1 MNRYPHVYSPF
12 RIRNMYYRNRIL
24 CAPNGAKHKTP
35 EGYPGEFE
43 IALFESRAKGG
54 SAQVTTG
61 DVIVCRDYC
70 NTTNYSIL
78 RFEEPA
84 IPEVTEIAMA
94 IKRHGAVASVE
105 LNHPGC
111 AAQPKYSD
119 GRSPIAPSGFTR
131 DDGVE
136 VLEMTEAQIL
146 QAIEEFADAALF
158 AKDCLFDM
166 CTIHAGH
173 GWLIGQF
180 LSPASNHRTDQ
191 WGGSTEKR
199 TRFLLRIVERIREK
213 CGEDFGIEIRMSV
226 CDFVPGGIT
235 LEEGV
240 KIALLLDDK
249 VDLFMASGS
258 NRNHPELQEYGPTPF
273 VTQPL
278 GAFVPF
284 AEALKKAGVKTPVA
298 AIGAITTLELA
309 EEIIASGKADFVYMA
324 RALVADPD
332 LPDKGLR
339 GQEEDIIPCFRCEQ
353 CRNRHVTRQCSI
365 NPKQGRFLRMPYMN
379 HHPVPKKV
387 AIIGGGPAGMQAA
400 VTAREQGHDV
410 TLYEKSGQLGGL
422 VNYLEHEFLKREIS
436 AYKKYISRKTYQSAR
451 VLLNTAPTRDMLL
464 KENYDEI
471 IVAVGAH
478 PVVPAIPG
486 IDSPHVY
493 SALQVYDEGTELG
506 SSVVIIGSGS
516 SACELAFEFAE
527 VQGRSVTLLARNDSI
542 FVERDQI
549 SVTFSTPLK
558 YRIWNS
564 PRIRILRHTVCE
576 AIEDGKVRVLTNGEV
591 SEIAADSVVYAIG
604 MTPDPEL
611 VDSFLGCAPI
621 VVPIGDCKK
630 PRQLTDATSEGF
642 FTAMDI

>member
-1 MNRYPHVYSPF
+1 MEKYPHVYSPF
-12 RIRNMYYRNRIL
+12 RIRGLYYRNRIL

-61 DVIVCRDYC
+61 DVIVCPDYC

-84 IPEVTEIAMA
+84 IPNVTEIAMA

-111 AAQPKYSD
+111 AAQPKYSG
-119 GRSPIAPSGFTR
+119 GRSPIAPSAFVR
-131 DDGVE
+131 DDGVS
-136 VLEMTEAQIL
+136 VAEMTAADIERV
-146 QAIEEFADAALF
+146 IEEFSAAALF
-158 AKDCLFDM
+158 AKNCLFDM

-180 LSPASNHRTDQ
+180 LSPAYNRRSDE
-191 WGGSTEKR
+191 WGGSTENR
-199 TRFLLRIVERIREK
+199 ARFLLEIVRRIRKK
-213 CGEDFGIEIRMSV
+213 CGEDFAIEIRMSV

-240 KIALLLDDK
+240 KIAKLLDNE

-284 AEALKKAGVKTPVA
+284 AEALKKAGIQTPVA

-332 LPDKGLR
+332 LPAKGLR

-365 NPKQGRFLRMPYMN
+365 NPKQGRFLRMLYMDR
-379 HHPVPKKV
+379 HPQPKKI

-400 VTAREQGHDV
+400 VTAHEQGHDV
-410 TLYEKSGQLGGL
+410 TLYEKTDRLGGL
-422 VNYLEHEFLKREIS
+422 INYLEHEFLKREIS
-436 AYKKYISRKTYQSAR
+436 AYKTYITRKTCRSAN
-451 VLLNTAPTRDMLL
+451 VMLNTAPTPEQLL
-464 KENYDEI
+464 AAHYDEI

-478 PVVPAIPG
+478 PIIPQING
-486 IDSPHVY
+486 IEKPHVY
-493 SALQVYDEGTELG
+493 SALEVYGQDTRLG
-506 SSVVIIGSGS
+506 ENVVIIGSGS
-516 SACELAFEFAE
+516 SACELAFELAE
-527 VQGRSVTLLARNDSI
+527 VQHRNVTLLARKDTI
-542 FVERDQI
+542 FVEHDQI

-564 PRIRILRHTVCE
+564 PRIKILRRTVCTE
-576 AIEDGKVRVLTNGEV
+576 IRDESVLVCSNDQIIELP
-591 SEIAADSVVYAIG
+591 ADSVIYAIG
-604 MTPDPEL
+604 MFADPAEA
-611 VDSFLGCAPI
+611 DQYLGCAPI